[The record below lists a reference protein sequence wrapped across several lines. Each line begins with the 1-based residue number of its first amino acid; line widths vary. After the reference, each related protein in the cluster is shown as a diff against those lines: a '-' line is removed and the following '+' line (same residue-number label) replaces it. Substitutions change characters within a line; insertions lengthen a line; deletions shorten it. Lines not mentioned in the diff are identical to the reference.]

1 MRLKSGI
8 CGTAIKWAGID
19 MVKRLRA
26 IKEKH
31 HYTFAIDGVGG
42 VMNTQDY
49 HDYKSA
55 GADAV
60 MSATGA
66 MWNPYLAQEIKR

>member
-1 MRLKSGI
+1 
-8 CGTAIKWAGID
+8 

-26 IKEKH
+26 IKEKNN
-31 HYTFAIDGVGG
+31 YTFSIEGVGG
-42 VMNTQDY
+42 VTMPTDY
-49 HDYKSA
+49 MEYKIA

-66 MWNPYLAQEIKR
+66 MWNPFLAQEIKQSI